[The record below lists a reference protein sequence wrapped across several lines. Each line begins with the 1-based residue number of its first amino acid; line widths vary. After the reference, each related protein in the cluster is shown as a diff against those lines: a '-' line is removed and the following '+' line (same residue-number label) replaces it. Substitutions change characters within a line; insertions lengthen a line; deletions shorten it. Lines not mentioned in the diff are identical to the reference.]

1 GDTTIRSGDAII
13 VTYTVQT
20 IGGTPLSNVPVNI
33 SIINAFLTPG
43 VSLTMYDHG
52 GQVGPNWYNTTA
64 SGEVAVIVST
74 TYGITPKDAFTI
86 NLTAMADFGND
97 NQSVWFIG
105 DVPAS
110 GDFRSNQSWT
120 WKNSKIFVD
129 SQYFFGEIHV
139 SPLGTYPNSTLVQQ
153 SEALEIQFQLY
164 LTDFT
169 TNITSSYNGIDISI
183 EINNSHPSEYN
194 MTVLPK
200 ITQTASASLVTYYIQ
215 TNTTGITPEA
225 QYVIT
230 AIANFGAAQ
239 GLTYNLT
246 HSTVPSGKLAGHWVN
261 GTIANVNSS
270 VNQMFEVKNIER
282 IITQISGVNDPNYV
296 DEGFSGG
303 FYEVYRSTT
312 QITVSGS
319 YTDSS
324 LAAVPFRGIT
334 ISMNSSATVDP
345 HNLTSTTTNAQGDFS
360 VVITLPNWTPLEDLT
375 IYARDNLKII
385 PVEQRVGVGN
395 IRVVTTLDLS
405 DYSRIDPYNGS
416 AVFIG
421 SSVTVSGTIY
431 DDENNYIDSP
441 ELSNHLRVIG
451 WNGTHEFGVATIGSP
466 EVGTGNYSLPFA
478 IPLSF
483 SGNSIT
489 FRLNVSSS
497 NHYRANYAD
506 ITVNVYSN
514 IQILDLE
521 IYFPDNGSSITLS
534 NSTSSIVYGI
544 DNRNF
549 NIRGTLRDNFG
560 RILNNKEIQD
570 TWNSTSN
577 RRAGASNAYFDIFYS
592 FPGWNNGSWTWEL
605 VHILDEG
612 SLAPTIYTVLL
623 QWEVYDSTN
632 PTITIDS
639 PSPIGTGALANITST
654 VITATIID
662 PDNSVGPGYVS
673 VGLNS
678 S

>member
-1 GDTTIRSGDAII
+1 
-13 VTYTVQT
+13 
-20 IGGTPLSNVPVNI
+20 
-33 SIINAFLTPG
+33 
-43 VSLTMYDHG
+43 M
-52 GQVGPNWYNTTA
+52 
-64 SGEVAVIVST
+64 
-74 TYGITPKDAFTI
+74 
-86 NLTAMADFGND
+86 
-97 NQSVWFIG
+97 
-105 DVPAS
+105 
-110 GDFRSNQSWT
+110 
-120 WKNSKIFVD
+120 
-129 SQYFFGEIHV
+129 
-139 SPLGTYPNSTLVQQ
+139 
-153 SEALEIQFQLY
+153 
-164 LTDFT
+164 
-169 TNITSSYNGIDISI
+169 
-183 EINNSHPSEYN
+183 
-194 MTVLPK
+194 
-200 ITQTASASLVTYYIQ
+200 
-215 TNTTGITPEA
+215 
-225 QYVIT
+225 
-230 AIANFGAAQ
+230 
-239 GLTYNLT
+239 
-246 HSTVPSGKLAGHWVN
+246 
-261 GTIANVNSS
+261 
-270 VNQMFEVKNIER
+270 
-282 IITQISGVNDPNYV
+282 

-678 S
+678 SSVSISINGTSYSMTPSIGDTFTY